1 MFQFAFERALLPFTL
16 ERPPLAVPLFRLP
29 NVRKQLL
36 RFFIAGPFTFYI
48 PFFFFFFASPY
59 WGKVRGNPLCPALSR
74 PFTPISIT
82 RQPGNNVPERVR
94 ESVGA
99 AHIRKTYEGRPV
111 VQGAERQI
119 FPQP

>member
-1 MFQFAFERALLPFTL
+1 MFQFAFERALLPFTF

-48 PFFFFFFASPY
+48 PFFFFFASPY

-82 RQPGNNVPERVR
+82 RQPGNNVPGRGR
-94 ESVGA
+94 ESVEA
-99 AHIRKTYEGRPV
+99 DHIRKTPV
-111 VQGAERQI
+111 GSPGGQGAERQE
-119 FPQP
+119 FS